1 VGKALAAKQQSES
14 WRTFVLLSDGE
25 MDEGSNWEALMFAAH
40 HKLENLIS
48 IIDYNKLQSLQ
59 AVADTLNLEPLT
71 EKLVAFGCAVVTVDG
86 HDHAELG
93 RVLSSTTKNKP
104 TVVIANTIKG
114 KGVSFMENQ
123 VAWHYKSPNEEE
135 LQRALAD
142 IEASNA

>member
-1 VGKALAAKQQSES
+1 MGKALAAKQQSNS

-40 HKLENLIS
+40 HKLENLIG

-59 AVADTLNLEPLT
+59 TVEKTVNLEPLS
-71 EKLVAFGCAVVTVDG
+71 EKLSAFGCAVVTVDG
-86 HDHAELG
+86 HDHAELA
-93 RVLSSTTKNKP
+93 RALSSTTKNKP
-104 TVVIANTIKG
+104 KVVIANTIKG

-135 LQRALAD
+135 LQRALTD